1 MVSDLIINDI
11 GNVDLHARHKVKLT
25 KVDSSNIARS
35 LVTDQH
41 LIDKLFTLKKIN
53 PDQHKACDKY
63 LETINTSGAY
73 AKGSSCWSDYVSSG
87 NDPVK
92 PIPKACILLK
102 VQRALKKD
110 CGKENEKI
118 FWKIMVTNPGEIN
131 SECIS
136 IVIQCSNTLINHY
149 WYDPNPTSIFR
160 QVLTDQQ

>member
-1 MVSDLIINDI
+1 MTDLVINEI
-11 GNVDLHARHKVKLT
+11 GNVNLHERHNVKLT
-25 KVDSSNIARS
+25 TIDSSKVARS

-41 LIDKLFTLKKIN
+41 LIDKLFTLKKLN

-63 LETINTSGAY
+63 LHTINSSGAY

-87 NDPVK
+87 NK

-131 SECIS
+131 NDHIS
-136 IVIQCSNTLINHY
+136 IVIQCSNTLISHY
-149 WYDPNPTSIFR
+149 WYDPNPTSIFQ
-160 QVLTDQQ
+160 QVLSDQ

>member
-1 MVSDLIINDI
+1 MTDLVINEI
-11 GNVDLHARHKVKLT
+11 GNVNLHERHNVKLT
-25 KVDSSNIARS
+25 TIDSSKVARS

-41 LIDKLFTLKKIN
+41 LIDKLFTLKKLN

-63 LETINTSGAY
+63 LHTINSSGAY

-87 NDPVK
+87 NNPSK
-92 PIPKACILLK
+92 PIPRACILLK

-131 SECIS
+131 NDYIS
-136 IVIQCSNTLINHY
+136 IIIQCSNTLISHY
-149 WYDPNPTSIFR
+149 WYDPNPTSIFQ
-160 QVLTDQQ
+160 QVLSDQ